1 MSKSKSVSI
10 DTKKA
15 RILSICFVAVF
26 IIVVFVIPIV
36 HVAAEGNDSINWNG
50 ISFEVGQTV
59 EANNRI
65 KNSLRYI
72 EYNTLKFLCMT
83 IDEFDKGIS
92 TLLDINLYSL
102 IKKKFNITTVVYP
115 VAWALASLSL
125 IIAAV
130 MLLINAEKS
139 RLSDFFRNL
148 LVSIMLLIAL
158 PTLVSEFTSLRT
170 SGVQSVKNSF
180 EKDVVVNEDTTIT
193 RPTLG
198 QNLLANCIT
207 NTKISV
213 KNNKIM
219 KFNSSENA
227 VFQSDPARVYSI
239 PINQTITDAN
249 YDRKWSDTGR
259 NQRAPSVVQKKYDT
273 LTLEDKITLLDS
285 EFTHAKSQYDYLSTV
300 LSIYEYWEKSNK
312 DDHYIEV
319 HYNEGSGPDYIYTKV
334 GGAVVATGVNAP
346 RGEKVWC
353 RFRPTGGWDNVSYVP
368 NSQIFEGDTIYTD
381 VDMTKKTPKAIP
393 YLSSW
398 KRIDENNFS
407 QFGYESEEDARK
419 DPKWGSYWEYGSFPA
434 FNYITKINCR
444 MVEYMNELALSNDIP
459 DEFSNA
465 FSAEWVYYNLIANS
479 PSSVEELIRR
489 IEDNKVYLKQYGTN
503 FSLIEYLNMEENYR
517 KIIEDDKNE
526 GNAEFEPLHTK
537 EMQEAAKKDE
547 PFTAALNS
555 MLYVDGY
562 EEVYYYH
569 LDFLPTFVLVVV
581 TLISMCFTMVK
592 IVRLL
597 FDLLIAQIVAPLIVA
612 SDFNGSGRAKQ
623 VVQNLI
629 SCNIVMIA
637 VIFILRLY
645 IYVLISAQDKN
656 YPFTVLIA
664 LTVGGAMFVID
675 GPDLIVKILGVDA
688 GVKSGAAAIMSI
700 RSASQIASSAVSSTT
715 RTVGS
720 VVKKSNTAAASV
732 VGGLKGL
739 GTGAVSG
746 AKTGSA
752 GTKSAITKIGGNP
765 ESAGGKI
772 ASHVIGG
779 VGAAVGGAFGGVKGL
794 SGGYL
799 SGENEA
805 RNSQGAVSTVV
816 HGAKGVYT
824 AGANKYTNSSSGGH
838 SNTSTNT
845 NNASSPNTSNS
856 GKTDSSTANTTSTSA
871 GGHTDTGSSNPT
883 SLTKGEKGDGGQNGY
898 NGQTGQTGQTGQ
910 NGMDGKDGRNGTD
923 GLNGNNGTSSNQI
936 GNAFNKPVNKNNDTY
951 KEPTNQQV
959 YDDLNN

>member
-10 DTKKA
+10 DTKKG
-15 RILSICFVAVF
+15 RIQFICFVAVF

-36 HVAAEGNDSINWNG
+36 HVAAEENGSINWNE

-148 LVSIMLLIAL
+148 LISIMLLIAL
-158 PTLVSEFTSLRT
+158 PTLVSELASLRT

-207 NTKISV
+207 NTKFSV

-227 VFQSDPARVYSI
+227 VFQSDPAYVYSI
-239 PINQTITDAN
+239 PINQTIPDAN
-249 YDRKWSDTGR
+249 YDRKWSDTGS

-273 LTLEDKITLLDS
+273 LTLEDKITLIDS
-285 EFTHAKSQYDYLSTV
+285 EFTHATSQYYYQSTILST
-300 LSIYEYWEKSNK
+300 YEYWEKSNK
-312 DDHYIEV
+312 DDHYIEI
-319 HYNEGSGPDYIYTKV
+319 HNDEDGNTNFIYTKV
-334 GGAVVATGVNAP
+334 GGAVVAAGVYRD
-346 RGEKVWC
+346 RGQKVWC
-353 RFRPTGGWDNVSYVP
+353 RFAPYNDFTAYNPV
-368 NSQIFEGDTIYTD
+368 SQIFEGDTIYTD

-393 YLSSW
+393 YLSTW
-398 KRIDENNFS
+398 KRIDGNNYE
-407 QFGYESEEDARK
+407 QFGYSSEEDASK
-419 DPKWGSYWEYGSFPA
+419 DPKWYSYWEYDSFPA

-444 MVEYMNELALSNDIP
+444 MVEYMNELAMSNDIP
-459 DEFSNA
+459 DEFINA
-465 FSAEWVYYNLIANS
+465 YSTEWVYYNLIANS

-526 GNAEFEPLHTK
+526 GDAEFELLHTK

-562 EEVYYYH
+562 EEVYCYH
-569 LDFLPTFVLVVV
+569 LDFLPAFVLAVI
-581 TLISMCFTMVK
+581 TLISMCFAMVK

-720 VVKKSNTAAASV
+720 VVKKSNTTAASV

-772 ASHVIGG
+772 ASHFIGG

-805 RNSQGAVSTVV
+805 RNSQGTVSTVV

-845 NNASSPNTSNS
+845 NNTSSPNTSNS

-923 GLNGNNGTSSNQI
+923 GLNGHNGTSSNQI
-936 GNAFNKPVNKNNDTY
+936 GNAFNKPVNKNDYTY